1 MRERELYGRLVGEK
15 LSSRQFEMLYGIGRE
30 DSEESLRLIKN
41 KQRQAFI
48 NDRDVIRLTEESFE
62 SYRRRQVM

>member
-1 MRERELYGRLVGEK
+1 
-15 LSSRQFEMLYGIGRE
+15 MLYGIGRE